1 MTGGAPLEGW
11 VVIMWVVIIVVFLG
25 AALLARIIF
34 MRFAKQRGYEEKKW
48 SDNFFRAGIF
58 DNTQKNALDGSSNL
72 AYNIFFRFYFTTSF
86 IVAGMWVIIA
96 LFLLYFYVGRRGEI
110 NPYLIDLFINPLN
123 IIVVIFI
130 VSTICIYT
138 PMQKVGTIQDQNL
151 IRKKFSL
158 KTFLSII
165 LVWFILFSGF
175 SLVFDVMSSHPNPTG
190 GCDICGNSVQFKYT
204 ENNVIIHRYCFIH
217 AVDKAFL
224 DPTSLIN
231 PLINRETSTFI
242 FKTSFGDL
250 GFFELVGVMDVY
262 IWLFVIGFAFI
273 LGKGY
278 TWK

>member
-1 MTGGAPLEGW
+1 MTGEGAPLEW
-11 VVIMWVVIIVVFLG
+11 WVVIIVVFLG
-25 AALLARIIF
+25 AALLAWIII

-58 DNTQKNALDGSSNL
+58 DNCQKNALDGSSNFT
-72 AYNIFFRFYFTTSF
+72 YNFFFRFFFPTSF
-86 IVAGMWVIIA
+86 IGAGMWVLIA
-96 LFLLYFYVGRRGEI
+96 LFSLYAYVQWGKI
-110 NPYLIDLFINPLN
+110 NPPLIDVFINPL
-123 IIVVIFI
+123 IILFVIFI
-130 VSTICIYT
+130 VSSKCISR

-158 KTFLSII
+158 KTFFSVI

-224 DPTSLIN
+224 DPTSLIK

-262 IWLFVIGFAFI
+262 IWIFVIGFAFI

-278 TWK
+278 RWK